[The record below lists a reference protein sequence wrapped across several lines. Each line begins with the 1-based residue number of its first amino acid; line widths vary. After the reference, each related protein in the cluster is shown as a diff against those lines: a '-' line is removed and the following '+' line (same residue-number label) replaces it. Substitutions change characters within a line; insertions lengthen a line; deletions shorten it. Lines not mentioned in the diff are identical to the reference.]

1 MESEAAVR
9 VYLVGAGVI
18 ARTHVEAAA
27 KLDEEIE
34 FRVADVSPAMLAD
47 FGEAHPGIPQFAD
60 AAAMLAEP
68 ARDDDIVI
76 VATPPFAHLE
86 PTLQGFAS
94 GRHVLC
100 EKPLAM
106 SLDEAERMLAAA
118 DRAGRLLGC
127 CSVRHRGL
135 PHNETVK
142 RVLASGVLGE
152 LTHLSWVNK
161 WARSRSG
168 IEYQPASRWFLD
180 RSRSGGGVLMD
191 WGPYDIATLTDLF
204 APREI
209 TVAAAAVSRPRTSAD
224 PGDVVFDV
232 ETAAAAALV
241 LRHADGDLLV
251 DYERASATHGEEVF
265 RAELEGTLGS
275 LRWTPFDSRADV
287 ILRTDEGE
295 GPVERVVEPEPR
307 APFTI
312 FDYPLKH
319 FVDAVRGRPSRAL
332 LGRDAVDAFRWIRT
346 VYDVAESGA
355 PRTIPFG
362 AQVPA

>member
-1 MESEAAVR
+1 MR

-27 KLDEEIE
+27 TLEEPIE
-34 FRVADVSPAMLAD
+34 FRVADVGAAMLAD
-47 FGEAHPGIPQFAD
+47 FGEAYPDIPRFPD

-86 PTLQGFAS
+86 PTLQAFAS

-106 SLDEAERMLAAA
+106 STDEADRMLEAA
-118 DRAGRLLGC
+118 DAAGRLLGC
-127 CSVRHRGL
+127 CSVRFRGL
-135 PHNETVK
+135 PHTETVR
-142 RVLASGVLGE
+142 RVMESGVLGDVY
-152 LTHLSWVNK
+152 HLSWVNK

-180 RSRSGGGVLMD
+180 RSKSGGGVLMD
-191 WGPYDIATLTDLF
+191 WGPYDLSTLTDLF
-204 APREI
+204 APERI
-209 TVAAAAVSRPRTSAD
+209 SVTAAATSRPVTSAD
-224 PGDVVFDV
+224 PVDTVFDV
-232 ETAAAAALV
+232 ETAAVASLILHRPAGGLV
-241 LRHADGDLLV
+241 V
-251 DYERASATHGEEVF
+251 DFQRASGTHGEEVF

-275 LRWTPFDSRADV
+275 VRWAPFDSQADV
-287 ILRTDEGE
+287 VVRTDDGD
-295 GPVERVVEPEPR
+295 GPVERIAEPEPR

-332 LGRDAVDAFRWIRT
+332 LGRDAVQSFRTIRSL
-346 VYDVAESGA
+346 YEVAATGDPA
-355 PRTIPFG
+355 TIPFG
-362 AQVPA
+362 ATARAGADA